1 MIVIRVKI
9 KMKMMMGVNC
19 LTISHNNYA
28 EIRYASET
36 FLLRSDLVDKIHCVS
51 LMWLPKN
58 RNKEN
63 NFNLVDYHYREN
75 SVEFY

>member
-1 MIVIRVKI
+1 
-9 KMKMMMGVNC
+9 MGVNC